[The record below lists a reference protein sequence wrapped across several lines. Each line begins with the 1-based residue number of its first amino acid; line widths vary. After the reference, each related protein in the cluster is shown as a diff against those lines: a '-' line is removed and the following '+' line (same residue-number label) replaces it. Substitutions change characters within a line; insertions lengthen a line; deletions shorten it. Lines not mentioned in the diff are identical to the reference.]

1 MTEKPRKDLVVKLD
15 PIVLRRHL
23 AERGLSRSQ
32 LKDALEDVAN
42 NKHKANRDLT
52 LSHNTIDKAF
62 TEVGIRPDVAKTLA
76 DFFGCRVLELLSP
89 KDEVYLTPTADSPRW
104 EWEIEDLNLLSGRKA
119 ANGLISQFYV
129 LRHRHTVGRMARG
142 KFHLLSKMS
151 AEEKIRKQGQLQRHP
166 DVCHRIGPH
175 PNLAEVIS
183 SSPTEGGDGWW
194 VVERWE
200 GAESV
205 ATRIEKKRWPESA
218 LPRLMR
224 EIAQGLLHLH
234 HHAIVLRELA
244 PSRIL
249 IRPDGSVVLTD
260 FELAKLLDGSPTVM
274 PNDSWPEDEYRAP
287 EVGPGKVLPCADI
300 YSWGRI
306 LVHAA
311 TGKLPAP
318 GEDVDLLTKCSL
330 PRAVWAIAKGCL
342 ELIPSKRPQSMEE
355 ILKAIV
361 RWEPKGAS

>member
-1 MTEKPRKDLVVKLD
+1 MTEKARNDLVVILD
-15 PIVLRRHL
+15 KRLLDRQLI
-23 AERGLSRSQ
+23 ERGLTRGQ
-32 LKDALEDVAN
+32 LKDALVETEQ
-42 NKHKANRDLT
+42 NKHKSNVDLT
-52 LSHNTIDKAF
+52 LSRNTVDKAF
-62 TEVGIRPDVAKTLA
+62 TGVGIRPSAAKTLA
-76 DFFGCRVLELLSP
+76 DFFNCEVLELLSP
-89 KDEVYLTPTADSPRW
+89 LDPNYLPPTANSPNW
-104 EWEIEDLNLLSGRKA
+104 EWEIDQPDNLSARKA
-119 ANGLISQFYV
+119 ANGLISHFYM
-129 LRHRHTVGRMARG
+129 LRHRHTAGRKARG
-142 KFHLLSKMS
+142 KFHLLSGMT
-151 AEEKIRKQGQLQRHP
+151 AEEKARKREQLQRHP
-166 DVCHRIGPH
+166 DVCHRIGSH
-175 PNLAEVIS
+175 PNLTEVVS
-183 SSPTEGGDGWW
+183 SAPTEGDDGWW
-194 VVERWE
+194 VIERWE
-200 GAESV
+200 SAESL
-205 ATRIEKKRWPESA
+205 ATRIQKKRWPESA

-234 HHAIVLRELA
+234 HHDIMLRELA

-274 PNDSWPEDEYRAP
+274 PNDSWPEDDYRAP

-318 GEDVDLLTKCSL
+318 GEDFDLLTKCSL
-330 PRAVWAIAKGCL
+330 PKAVWAIAKGCL